1 MSYLIHF
8 ANPDVTD
15 DDAST
20 DRDPIIPQPAD

>member
-1 MSYLIHF
+1 MPDFVRF